1 MSLTWW
7 TGSPKVPHSNS
18 TSLPTLSRQELGEAL
33 WTCTPRALEARWG
46 AALQLSPASAGV
58 VRLQGRFT
66 LGDRPSAWDLCWT
79 FEDERLVLLRL
90 SPEAGREAMDEGLRW
105 LGVTTDRLSP
115 IGDGLLTCEDANTRI
130 DVDRLD
136 GVISLLEVYP

>member
-1 MSLTWW
+1 M
-7 TGSPKVPHSNS
+7 
-18 TSLPTLSRQELGEAL
+18 
-33 WTCTPRALEARWG
+33 
-46 AALQLSPASAGV
+46 
-58 VRLQGRFT
+58 
-66 LGDRPSAWDLCWT
+66 
-79 FEDERLVLLRL
+79 LLRL
-90 SPEAGREAMDEGLRW
+90 SPEAGREAIDEGLRW

>member
-1 MSLTWW
+1 MS
-7 TGSPKVPHSNS
+7 
-18 TSLPTLSRQELGEAL
+18 PT
-33 WTCTPRALEARWG
+33 
-46 AALQLSPASAGV
+46 SAGV

-90 SPEAGREAMDEGLRW
+90 SPEAGREAIDEGLRW